1 MLEPEVLD
9 YILNSLS
16 VHKQLQESI
25 IRDIVRRIVKGGL
38 SPADNLTET
47 AAYQAEILQKAGIVY
62 DDIVKLVAESSDALY
77 YDIKTAFDSAEVE
90 IFNFDDEVLLSNGY
104 EPETVKKLSPEMKQ
118 MWEASLSKTFTEAE
132 NLTKTIALTSQN
144 AYISACDLA
153 HMQVASGS
161 FTYSQ
166 AIANAA
172 KQASIQ
178 GTKVLYASGAV
189 ANLDYAVRRSVLT
202 GVNQTAANLMF
213 SKAQELE
220 HDLMQTTAHYGARP
234 EHSLWQ
240 GCVVS
245 LSGRAGYHSLDY
257 VGYGTVTGI
266 FGANC
271 KHNWYMYFG
280 FSPYTPEMLED
291 MKNKTVT
298 VDGQEIPMYDALQ
311 KQRRLERS
319 VKTTK
324 RELIGLDEAM
334 KNVSAKDAVA
344 LKAEF
349 QAGAVKLKRQE
360 ARIADFCKQT
370 GLKRDR
376 FREQVFSAET
386 ENGIKSWTKSVSQ
399 KAIMANRN
407 VLTNKFGNGTIK
419 AGSDVMYRKSAIG
432 KIEPMP
438 KKQFR
443 RIEKGFKRNGGKFFY
458 NDDIDNYLA
467 QKQVEGITYNETTV
481 LLRKKPS
488 RASVFEELI
497 HATQYKNGENNGSYI
512 DRLKCEIKAQEKL
525 LSHSSAYQLTPDEI
539 KQTERALEAYKK
551 DLREY
556 TKNGGV

>member
-1 MLEPEVLD
+1 MLEPDVLD

-38 SPADNLTET
+38 SPADSLTET

-104 EPETVKKLSPEMKQ
+104 EPETVKTLSPEMKQ

-280 FSPYTPEMLED
+280 FSPYTKEMLED
-291 MKNKTVT
+291 MRNKTVSYN
-298 VDGQEIPMYDALQ
+298 GQEIPMYDALQ
-311 KQRRLERS
+311 KQRGLERH

-324 RELIGLDEAM
+324 RQLVGLDEAL
-334 KNVSAKDAVA
+334 KNTPVKDSLT
-344 LKAEF
+344 LKTEF

-399 KAIMANRN
+399 KAVWAEKKT
-407 VLTNKFGNGTIK
+407 LTSSVKNDRINLRGG
-419 AGSDVMYRKSAIG
+419 VVYRKAKNN

-443 RIEKGFKRNGGKFFY
+443 RIEKSFKRRGGSILY
-458 NDDIDNYLA
+458 NDEVNKYLESKKA
-467 QKQVEGITYNETTV
+467 EAITYNESVILIKTN
-481 LLRKKPS
+481 PG

-497 HATQYKNGENNGSYI
+497 HVSQYKSGKNDGSYLS
-512 DRLKCEIKAQEKL
+512 RLKCEIEAQEKL
-525 LSHSSAYQLTPDEI
+525 IINRKAYKLTDAEI
-539 KQTERALEAYKK
+539 KQTQSALSAYVKE
-551 DLREY
+551 LAAY
-556 TKNGGV
+556 NKNGGV

>member
-1 MLEPEVLD
+1 MLEPDVLD

-25 IRDIVRRIVKGGL
+25 IRDIVRRIVKNGV
-38 SPADNLTET
+38 SPADSLTET
-47 AAYQAEILQKAGIVY
+47 AAYQAEILQKSGIVY
-62 DDIVKLVAESSDALY
+62 NDIVKIIAESSDALY

-104 EPETVKKLSPEMKQ
+104 EPEAVKKLSPEMKQ

-271 KHNWYMYFG
+271 KHNWYLYFG
-280 FSPYTPEMLED
+280 FSPYTPDMLED

-298 VDGQEIPMYDALQ
+298 VDGQEMPMYDALQ

-334 KNVSAKDAVA
+334 KNVSAKDAGA

-349 QAGAVKLKRQE
+349 QASAVRLKRQE

-399 KAIMANRN
+399 KAVMANRR
-407 VLTNKFGNGTIK
+407 VLERADYIKNIKPILPKVVKSDDVILQNKLDYDII
-419 AGSDVMYRKSAIG
+419 YQ
-432 KIEPMP
+432 
-438 KKQFR
+438 KKQKQGIVPVNAELKNVCIIAGYGCSTDL
-443 RIEKGFKRNGGKFFY
+443 RIAKTLSQKYGGEDWKW
-458 NDDIDNYLA
+458 
-467 QKQVEGITYNETTV
+467 
-481 LLRKKPS
+481 RKKTG
-488 RASVFEELI
+488 I
-497 HATQYKNGENNGSYI
+497 
-512 DRLKCEIKAQEKL
+512 
-525 LSHSSAYQLTPDEI
+525 SHSKYGIYEI
-539 KQTERALEAYKK
+539 HWYEYDKKQIQAKLKGYKEK
-551 DLREY
+551 
-556 TKNGGV
+556 

>member
-280 FSPYTPEMLED
+280 FSPYTPDMLED

-298 VDGQEIPMYDALQ
+298 VDGQEMPMYDALQ

-324 RELIGLDEAM
+324 RELVGLDEAM
-334 KNVSAKDAVA
+334 KNVSAKDAGA

-349 QAGAVKLKRQE
+349 QAGAVRLKRQE

-399 KAIMANRN
+399 KAVMANRKA
-407 VLTNKFGNGTIK
+407 LTNALKGDIMYSSKKFEV
-419 AGSDVMYRKSAIG
+419 ADVHYIG
-432 KIEPMP
+432 KIDRNIFKCITEDIKTSDVIISDTQIQHIIDRHPEDYERYFKYAEKIITSPDYILEANKPNTAFILKTIKENNKNFEMILRLQTSNDP
-438 KKQFR
+438 K
-443 RIEKGFKRNGGKFFY
+443 N
-458 NDDIDNYLA
+458 
-467 QKQVEGITYNETTV
+467 
-481 LLRKKPS
+481 
-488 RASVFEELI
+488 
-497 HATQYKNGENNGSYI
+497 YKNSVI
-512 DRLKCEIKAQEKL
+512 TFLKVEEKRYRRYL
-525 LSHSSAYQLTPDEI
+525 RTKKIL
-539 KQTERALEAYKK
+539 YKK
-551 DLREY
+551 E
-556 TKNGGV
+556 

>member
-1 MLEPEVLD
+1 MLEPDVLD

-38 SPADNLTET
+38 SPADSLTET

-104 EPETVKKLSPEMKQ
+104 EPETVKTLSPEMKQ

-240 GCVVS
+240 GGVVS

-280 FSPYTPEMLED
+280 FSPYTKEMLED
-291 MKNKTVT
+291 MRNKTVT
-298 VDGQEIPMYDALQ
+298 YNGQEIPMYDALQ
-311 KQRRLERS
+311 KQRGLERH

-324 RELIGLDEAM
+324 RQLVGLDEAL
-334 KNVSAKDAVA
+334 KNTPVKDYLA
-344 LKAEF
+344 LKTEF

-399 KAIMANRN
+399 KAVMANRN
-407 VLTNKFGNGTIK
+407 ALANAAKKDIMYTSKKIEV
-419 AGSDVMYRKSAIG
+419 ADVRYIG
-432 KIEPMP
+432 KIDRKILNSEFGNLKTDEVVLTDERKLHIQERHPNDFALFDKNCRSILTSPDLVLKDVKHENTAFIIKHVEQTNINVILKLSVLDDKKHP
-438 KKQFR
+438 KNS
-443 RIEKGFKRNGGKFFY
+443 IM
-458 NDDIDNYLA
+458 
-467 QKQVEGITYNETTV
+467 
-481 LLRKKPS
+481 
-488 RASVFEELI
+488 
-497 HATQYKNGENNGSYI
+497 
-512 DRLKCEIKAQEKL
+512 
-525 LSHSSAYQLTPDEI
+525 SAYRIRD
-539 KQTERALEAYKK
+539 KNVKKLEKTHKTLYKK
-551 DLREY
+551 E
-556 TKNGGV
+556 

>member
-1 MLEPEVLD
+1 MLEPDVLD

-25 IRDIVRRIVKGGL
+25 IRDIVRRIAKGGL

-77 YDIKTAFDSAEVE
+77 YDIKTAFDSAEFE

-104 EPETVKKLSPEMKQ
+104 EPETVKNLSPEMKQ

-213 SKAQELE
+213 SKAQEME

-271 KHNWYMYFG
+271 KHNWYLYFG

-298 VDGQEIPMYDALQ
+298 ADGKEMPMYDALQ

-319 VKTTK
+319 VKATK
-324 RELIGLDEAM
+324 RELVGLDEAM
-334 KNVSAKDAVA
+334 KNVSAKDAGA

-349 QAGAVKLKRQE
+349 QAGAVRLKRQE
-360 ARIADFCKQT
+360 ARIANFCKQT

-386 ENGIKSWTKSVSQ
+386 EDGIKRWTKSVSQ
-399 KAIMANRN
+399 NAVMANRRA
-407 VLTNKFGNGTIK
+407 LTSALKKNIINIIPDADNIVISPAKFTGYALNPDKDANKAKAFKDALGYTVGTADK
-419 AGSDVMYRKSAIG
+419 L
-432 KIEPMP
+432 
-438 KKQFR
+438 
-443 RIEKGFKRNGGKFFY
+443 
-458 NDDIDNYLA
+458 IDNIKSNIKKFDA
-467 QKQVEGITYNETTV
+467 VEKPDNGYGRRYEILMELTGLNGKKANVKTAWIKDNKTGET
-481 LLRKKPS
+481 
-488 RASVFEELI
+488 
-497 HATQYKNGENNGSYI
+497 
-512 DRLKCEIKAQEKL
+512 RLT
-525 LSHSSAYQLTPDEI
+525 SAYVT
-539 KQTERALEAYKK
+539 KK
-551 DLREY
+551 KFKE
-556 TKNGGV
+556 N

>member
-1 MLEPEVLD
+1 MLEPDVLD

-38 SPADNLTET
+38 SPADSLTET

-62 DDIVKLVAESSDALY
+62 DDIVKLVAEQSDALY

-104 EPETVKKLSPEMKQ
+104 EPEAVKKLSPEMKQ

-271 KHNWYMYFG
+271 KHNWYLYFG
-280 FSPYTPEMLED
+280 FSPYTPDMLED

-298 VDGQEIPMYDALQ
+298 VDGQEMPMYDALQ

-334 KNVSAKDAVA
+334 KNVSAKDAAA

-349 QAGAVKLKRQE
+349 QASAVKLKRQE

-399 KAIMANRN
+399 KAVMANRKALTN
-407 VLTNKFGNGTIK
+407 AVKGDIMYSSKKFEVADVHYIGKIDRKILNGEFGTLKTDEVVLTNERVLHIQERHPDDFALFDKNCRNIVTSPDLVLKDVKNANTVFMIK
-419 AGSDVMYRKSAIG
+419 HVEQTNVNVIVKLSLPDDESH
-432 KIEPMP
+432 PMNS
-438 KKQFR
+438 
-443 RIEKGFKRNGGKFFY
+443 IM
-458 NDDIDNYLA
+458 
-467 QKQVEGITYNETTV
+467 
-481 LLRKKPS
+481 
-488 RASVFEELI
+488 
-497 HATQYKNGENNGSYI
+497 
-512 DRLKCEIKAQEKL
+512 
-525 LSHSSAYQLTPDEI
+525 SAYRIRD
-539 KQTERALEAYKK
+539 KNVKKLEKKHKTLYKK
-551 DLREY
+551 E
-556 TKNGGV
+556 

>member
-1 MLEPEVLD
+1 MLEPDVLD

-38 SPADNLTET
+38 SPADSLTET

-280 FSPYTPEMLED
+280 FSPYTPDMLED

-298 VDGQEIPMYDALQ
+298 VDGQEMPMYDALQ

-324 RELIGLDEAM
+324 RELVGLDEAM
-334 KNVSAKDAVA
+334 KNVSPKDAGA

-349 QAGAVKLKRQE
+349 QAGAVRLKRQE

-399 KAIMANRN
+399 KAVMANRKA
-407 VLTNKFGNGTIK
+407 LTNALKGDIMYSSKKFEV
-419 AGSDVMYRKSAIG
+419 ADVHYIG
-432 KIEPMP
+432 KIDRNIFKCITEDIKTSDVIISDTQIQHIIDRHPEDYERYFKYAEKIITSPDYILEANKPNTAFILKTIKENNKNFEMILRLQTSNDP
-438 KKQFR
+438 K
-443 RIEKGFKRNGGKFFY
+443 N
-458 NDDIDNYLA
+458 
-467 QKQVEGITYNETTV
+467 
-481 LLRKKPS
+481 
-488 RASVFEELI
+488 
-497 HATQYKNGENNGSYI
+497 YKNSVI
-512 DRLKCEIKAQEKL
+512 TFLKVEEKRYRRYL
-525 LSHSSAYQLTPDEI
+525 RTKKIL
-539 KQTERALEAYKK
+539 YKK
-551 DLREY
+551 E
-556 TKNGGV
+556 